1 MSESRLRYPMVMPCK
16 FNYTDP
22 WCCILSFYSVIVY
35 MVFLECHVII
45 IVQGHTLCPVMEGW
59 RNCDPWW
66 TQAIGPYGVACCV
79 ISVETWRGHQCL
91 NYLQTACNTQTR
103 RERNLSMLANAEQAL
118 MHGKA
123 IKMLSTFYLICLI

>member
-45 IVQGHTLCPVMEGW
+45 IVQGHTLCPVMEG
-59 RNCDPWW
+59 
-66 TQAIGPYGVACCV
+66 
-79 ISVETWRGHQCL
+79 
-91 NYLQTACNTQTR
+91 
-103 RERNLSMLANAEQAL
+103 
-118 MHGKA
+118 
-123 IKMLSTFYLICLI
+123 

>member
-59 RNCDPWW
+59 RNRPMVDPGDR
-66 TQAIGPYGVACCV
+66 AIWC
-79 ISVETWRGHQCL
+79 
-91 NYLQTACNTQTR
+91 
-103 RERNLSMLANAEQAL
+103 SMLC
-118 MHGKA
+118 H
-123 IKMLSTFYLICLI
+123 

>member
-1 MSESRLRYPMVMPCK
+1 MVS
-16 FNYTDP
+16 YV
-22 WCCILSFYSVIVY
+22 SFIYRSMVLHDYHFIIYCNVY

-59 RNCDPWW
+59 RNSDPWW

-91 NYLQTACNTQTR
+91 NYLLTACNTQTC
-103 RERNLSMLANAEQAL
+103 RERNLSMLANARTGVNAWRSY
-118 MHGKA
+118 KNA
-123 IKMLSTFYLICLI
+123 KYFLSDMFDLIVRI